1 MPPLQ
6 LILLAVVAM
15 TGLATVRV
23 VRLRAGRTPLPE
35 HRGRRLFLL
44 TFVVAPPLVLGT
56 LTQSP
61 ASGQLR
67 AVTSVPIYLVIV
79 AALVVAMAIVSRVVS
94 NVAHGPRSRLIRV
107 ALVGRESDDDEVRR
121 DPPLTANLVEIV
133 KSVAEANA
141 AFSRGPGFPAETER
155 AGFRADWDA
164 LDRATRALEEG
175 IAGDH
180 RLGLGVASE
189 ATAIAL
195 DARIRL
201 DALMPIAVDARRV
214 WAS

>member
-1 MPPLQ
+1 M
-6 LILLAVVAM
+6 
-15 TGLATVRV
+15 
-23 VRLRAGRTPLPE
+23 
-35 HRGRRLFLL
+35 
-44 TFVVAPPLVLGT
+44 
-56 LTQSP
+56 
-61 ASGQLR
+61 
-67 AVTSVPIYLVIV
+67 PIYLVIV
-79 AALVVAMAIVSRVVS
+79 AALVVVMAIVSRVVS
-94 NVAHGPRSRLIRV
+94 NVAHGPQSRLIRV